1 MRSNYF
7 YLFGLVMC
15 TLLAF
20 FGCSLEEPFSPDSDT
35 GFSNGV
41 YVSDYWE
48 VLIRDGATVKYG
60 SIDSDWDG
68 NPDCDIPTGLESE
81 MTSETFTGEIVE
93 VVSDTDYD
101 VYYIQCSSHTPDSVS
116 FLGDTGIAENHKDAD
131 CIVPLIV
138 QEIDGGVNFAQFYV
152 KAGVLADGSAFD
164 GAITCFENLNLAK
177 KNVEIMSNPEYYSTG
192 VKQ

>member
-48 VLIRDGATVKYG
+48 VLIRDDATVKYG
-60 SIDSDWDG
+60 SIDADWDG
-68 NPDCDIPTGLESE
+68 MPDCDIPVSVESE

-93 VVSDTDYD
+93 IVPYTNYD
-101 VYYIQCSSHTPDSVS
+101 VYYIKCSSHTPWTAN
-116 FLGDTGIAENHKDAD
+116 FLGDEGLVSNHENAS

-152 KAGVLADGSAFD
+152 TAGVLADGSVFD
-164 GAITCFENLNLAK
+164 GAITCFKNLDLAK
-177 KNVEIMSNPEYYSTG
+177 KNVEIMPPPMFSIG